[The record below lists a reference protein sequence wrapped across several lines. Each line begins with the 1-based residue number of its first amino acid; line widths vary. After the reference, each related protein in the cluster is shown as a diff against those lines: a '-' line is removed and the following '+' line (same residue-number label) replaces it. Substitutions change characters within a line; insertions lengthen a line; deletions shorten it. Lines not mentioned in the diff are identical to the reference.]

1 MQVHAIDEDAEAD
14 VINYLLENVTFHR
27 PKTGYQ
33 KTLGPEGFLVDP
45 LTGVIQTNQI
55 YGR

>member
-27 PKTGYQ
+27 PKTGYK

-45 LTGVIQTNQI
+45 LTGVIQTNQS